1 MITINESFY
10 VAISFILLML
20 VIYKPITNYLSTYLQ
35 NNIDQLYDQIS
46 DAQNLNNQMRNLFSD
61 TQNKFDEFIKTK
73 EQTINL
79 AQQNALKAQ
88 KDYADYTQ
96 TLVRQRK
103 KDFALY
109 LKNLQLANFK
119 NANLKIMQYSINI
132 VEQVIAH
139 EDIYISNKLN

>member
-103 KDFALY
+103 KDFAVY

>member
-1 MITINESFY
+1 MIIINESFY

-20 VIYKPITNYLSTYLQ
+20 VIYRPITNYLSTYLQ
-35 NNIDQLYDQIS
+35 HNIDQLYDQIS

-61 TQNKFDEFIKTK
+61 TQSKFNEFIKTK
-73 EQTINL
+73 EHTIKL
-79 AQQNALKAQ
+79 AEQNALKVQ
-88 KDYADYTQ
+88 KDYVDYTQ
-96 TLVRQRK
+96 ILLTQRK

-119 NANLKIMQYSINI
+119 NANLKIIQYSIGV
-132 VEQVIAH
+132 VEQIITH